1 MGCCLQSQRP
11 QVSSQRARE
20 AAPSLLRR
28 ASGRAPRPKRGAAGG
43 GEGRAR
49 ERGVGD
55 PEGEEQECAASSLPF
70 SKQRCHTRRTLR
82 FLGLWR
88 ESRAGG
94 RAGGSRGTT
103 QVSPR
108 PRPLPGRGGRRGS
121 RSPAPRDPHGG
132 FPESHTFNHRT
143 RGSPLPLASPSA
155 PTPGFQEL
163 LHFPKPTGAPT
174 PALHPRPINCASPLR
189 EKKK

>member
-1 MGCCLQSQRP
+1 M
-11 QVSSQRARE
+11 
-20 AAPSLLRR
+20 LRR

-70 SKQRCHTRRTLR
+70 SKQRCHTRRALR

-88 ESRAGG
+88 ELRAGG

-108 PRPLPGRGGRRGS
+108 PRPRPGRRGRRGF

-132 FPESHTFNHRT
+132 SPESHTFNRRT
-143 RGSPLPLASPSA
+143 RVPPPPCLPFRP
-155 PTPGFQEL
+155 
-163 LHFPKPTGAPT
+163 
-174 PALHPRPINCASPLR
+174 HPRLR
-189 EKKK
+189 GAVALSQAHRRPHPRAAPPAH